1 MRLKTFEQ
9 FNESVANESV
19 LGDIKNFFKS
29 IIKNVKDWFFGKGAF
44 VKNLKK
50 LEKEM
55 PYEKSGIKVYDFREA
70 SVSESITAVNE
81 AGETKNA
88 RKGLP
93 LEHPSADVPNYNHEE
108 LKFELDRILKD
119 PSNRANPTPFIWGS
133 FGIGKTDVVKALA
146 KENKLLM
153 ILVNLSLRDPVDF
166 IGLPSI
172 ENGRTKFNLPQFF
185 PDESVKKGILFFD
198 EMNRANGPV
207 LSSSLQ
213 LVLSRELENYKL
225 PEGWMLVAA
234 GNRSVEAPEVTDLGG
249 ALANRVSHMNLV
261 PDVKSWAKWA
271 EVQKDKDGTMIDF
284 AFVSFLLAN
293 KEYFHSYTGDPNA
306 PWPSPRSWEQA
317 ALNYRDLRKNH
328 PKQARNTDFLER
340 SLAKQ
345 IGLEAAKAFV
355 NFLKLVNEFSEE
367 DIEMVYKDPMKAKL
381 PPKAGAN
388 FKADVTYA
396 ILSAIVF
403 AKKEKGMTPEEFIN
417 LIKYAGRLKEFEYAT
432 MIVRMVKQNYENV
445 FEDKR
450 VVKAL
455 EDLQEIPEIKKIVDS
470 L

>member
-19 LGDIKNFFKS
+19 LGDIKDFFKK
-29 IIKNVKDWFFGKGAF
+29 IITNVKDWFFGKGSF
-44 VKNLKK
+44 LKNLKK
-50 LEKEM
+50 LEEEM
-55 PYEKSGIKVYDFREA
+55 PYEKSGIKVFDFRKGSANE
-70 SVSESITAVNE
+70 SVKINE
-81 AGETKNA
+81 AETKGS

-93 LEHPSADVPNYNHEE
+93 LEHPSTDVPNYNHEE
-108 LKFELDRILKD
+108 LKFELDRVLKD

-133 FGIGKTDVVKALA
+133 FGIGKTDVVKTLA
-146 KENKLLM
+146 QENELLL

-172 ENGRTKFNLPQFF
+172 DLEKGRTKFNLPMFF
-185 PDESVKKGILFFD
+185 PDDSVPRGILFFD

-225 PEGWMLVAA
+225 PKGWMLVAA
-234 GNRSVEAPEVTDLGG
+234 GNRSIEAPEVTDLGG

-261 PDVKSWAKWA
+261 PDVKSWSKWA
-271 EVQKDKDGTMIDF
+271 DVQQDKDGRLIDF
-284 AFVSFLLAN
+284 TFVSFLLAN

-317 ALNYRDLRKNH
+317 ALNYRDLKKNH

-355 NFLKLVNEFSEE
+355 NFLKLVQEFSEE
-367 DIEMVYKDPMKAKL
+367 DIEMVYKNPGKAKL
-381 PPKAGAN
+381 PPKVGSN

-403 AKKEKGMTPEEFIN
+403 AKKETGMKPEEFIN
-417 LIKYAGRLKEFEYAT
+417 LIEYAKRLKEFEYAT
-432 MIVRMVKQNYENV
+432 MLIRMVKQNYDNV
-445 FEDKR
+445 FEDKK

-455 EDLQEIPEIKKIVDS
+455 EDLQDIPEIKKIVDS